1 MKFNSVGVQAP
12 TELIRMHTD
21 SKMYLSADADSNP
34 ACKTRKRVL
43 TKVYESR
50 RAFRRACAA
59 RRRKGEY
66 MKTALV
72 IMAAG
77 LGSRFGEGIKQ
88 LTELGPDGEIIMDYS
103 IYDAAEAGF
112 DKVVFVI
119 RREIEEAFQEIIGN
133 RIAKHIEVEYVFQE
147 LDKLPE
153 GFSLPEGRK
162 KPWGTGHAILAAKDA
177 VKEPFVF
184 INADDYYGKEGFRVL
199 HDFLVEEEE
208 KRLAG
213 EGDGRLAMAM
223 AGFALKNT
231 VSENGTVNRGIC
243 ITDEKSMLRHVVEGE
258 GIRIEEGKVLTDTE
272 EVREIISPESSV
284 SMNMWAVPAGFM
296 QELEDRFAAFLS
308 EEGGDPLKR
317 EYMVPVVIDDLIKEG
332 RASVKVLSTN
342 DKWIGITYQDDLPL
356 ARERF
361 LQMAEDGLYP
371 RPLWQE

>member
-1 MKFNSVGVQAP
+1 
-12 TELIRMHTD
+12 
-21 SKMYLSADADSNP
+21 
-34 ACKTRKRVL
+34 
-43 TKVYESR
+43 
-50 RAFRRACAA
+50 
-59 RRRKGEY
+59 

-88 LTELGPDGEIIMDYS
+88 LAKLGPDGEIIMDYS

-119 RREIEEAFQEIIGN
+119 RREIEKAFQESIGN
-133 RIAKHIEVEYVFQE
+133 RIAKQIEVEYVFQE
-147 LDKLPE
+147 LEELLE
-153 GFSLPEGRK
+153 GFQLPEGRK

-199 HDFLVEEEE
+199 HDFLVREEE

-213 EGDGRLAMAM
+213 EGDGKLAMAM

-243 ITDEKSMLRHVVEGE
+243 ITDEESMLRHVVEGE
-258 GIRIEEGKVLTDTE
+258 GIRIEDGKALTDTE
-272 EVREIISPESSV
+272 EVKEIISPESSV
-284 SMNMWAVPAGFM
+284 SMNMWAVPAAFM
-296 QELEDRFAAFLS
+296 QELENRFAAFLS
-308 EEGGDPLKR
+308 EEGGDPLKK
-317 EYMVPVVIDDLIKEG
+317 EYMVPVVIDDLIREG
-332 RASVKVLSTN
+332 KASVKVLSTN

-361 LQMAEDGLYP
+361 LQMAEEGLYP